1 MTSTTS
7 ACTKGIILAGGSGT
21 RMSPMTLGCNKQL
34 LPIYDKPLVY
44 YPLSTLM
51 LAGVREI
58 LLISSPDEIGKF
70 EKLFGD
76 GSQFGISIQYKV
88 QLEPNGLA
96 QAFVLG
102 KEFIGDDS
110 VALILG
116 DNVFYGHGLS
126 KTLQSVAQM
135 KTGGTIFAYEVSDPE
150 RYGVIEMD
158 SEGRPLAIVE
168 KPKHP
173 KSKYAVPGI
182 YFFDNRVVEFA
193 EAVKPSPR
201 GEYEITDV
209 IQQYMDDGSLSVQ
222 KFGRGIAWLDTGTPM
237 ALLQASNFIAAIEQ
251 RQGLRI
257 CCPEEIAARMGFI
270 TPERLA
276 EQSAAMKS
284 DYGIYLR
291 GVAKQL
297 IEDPSHLEAIE
308 VA

>member
-1 MTSTTS
+1 MTSTKP

-21 RMSPMTLGCNKQL
+21 RMAPMTTGCNKQL

-51 LAGVREI
+51 LAGVNDV
-58 LLISSPDEIGKF
+58 LLISSPGEIDKF
-70 EKLFGD
+70 KHLFGD

-88 QLEPNGLA
+88 QQEPNGLA

-102 KEFIGDDS
+102 KEFIGNDS

-126 KTLQSVAQM
+126 KTLQAVAQSDS
-135 KTGGTIFAYEVSDPE
+135 GGTVFAYEVSDPE

-158 SEGRPLAIVE
+158 ADGRPTAIVE
-168 KPKHP
+168 KPKQP

-182 YFFDNRVVEFA
+182 YFFDNRVVAFA

-270 TPERLA
+270 TPEQLA
-276 EQSAAMKS
+276 ELANPMKS
-284 DYGIYLR
+284 DYGKYLQ

-297 IEDPSHLEAIE
+297 IEDPARVEAIE

>member
-1 MTSTTS
+1 MTSNPN

-21 RMSPMTLGCNKQL
+21 RMAPMTLGCNKQL

-51 LAGVREI
+51 LAGVKQI
-58 LLISSPDEIGKF
+58 LLISSPGEIHRF
-70 EKLFGD
+70 EHLFGD
-76 GSQFGISIQYKV
+76 GSQFGIEITYKV
-88 QLEPNGLA
+88 QQEPNGLA

-110 VALILG
+110 VSLILG

-126 KTLQSVAQM
+126 TNLQTVAQREH
-135 KTGGTIFAYEVSDPE
+135 GGTIFAYEVSDPE
-150 RYGVIEMD
+150 RYGVIELD
-158 SEGRPLAIVE
+158 GDGRPTAIVE
-168 KPKHP
+168 KPKIP
-173 KSKYAVPGI
+173 KSNYAVPGI
-182 YFFDNRVVEFA
+182 YFFDNRVVQFA
-193 EAVKPSPR
+193 EEVQPSPR

-209 IQQYMDDGSLSVQ
+209 IQRYMDDGSLNVQ
-222 KFGRGIAWLDTGTPM
+222 KLGRGVAWLDTGTPM

-270 TPERLA
+270 TA
-276 EQSAAMKS
+276 EQLSKQAAEMKS
-284 DYGIYLR
+284 DYGLYLR
-291 GVAKQL
+291 RVAEQL
-297 IEDPSHLEAIE
+297 MTDPSRLESIE

>member
-1 MTSTTS
+1 MTSTHA

-21 RMSPMTLGCNKQL
+21 RMAPMTSCCNKQL

-51 LAGVREI
+51 LAGVREV
-58 LLISSPDEIGKF
+58 LLISSPTEIHRF
-70 EKLFGD
+70 EDLFGD
-76 GSQFGISIQYKV
+76 GSQFGIEITYKV
-88 QLEPNGLA
+88 QQEPNGLA

-126 KTLQSVAQM
+126 KTLQNVAQSGN
-135 KTGGTIFAYEVSDPE
+135 GGTIFAYEVSDPE

-158 SEGRPLAIVE
+158 AAGRPLAIVE
-168 KPKHP
+168 KPKEP
-173 KSKYAVPGI
+173 KSNFAVPGI
-182 YFFDNRVVEFA
+182 YFFDNRVVGFA

-222 KFGRGIAWLDTGTPM
+222 KMGRGVAWLDTGTPM

-251 RQGLRI
+251 RQGLRV

-270 TPERLA
+270 TA
-276 EQSAAMKS
+276 EQLAQQAAGMKS
-284 DYGIYLR
+284 DYGVYLR

-297 IEDPSHLEAIE
+297 IENPAVLEAIE

>member
-1 MTSTTS
+1 M
-7 ACTKGIILAGGSGT
+7 A
-21 RMSPMTLGCNKQL
+21 PMTLGCNKQL

-58 LLISSPDEIGKF
+58 LLISSPGEIDKF
-70 EKLFGD
+70 EHLFGD

-102 KEFIGDDS
+102 KEFIGNDS

-135 KTGGTIFAYEVSDPE
+135 ESGGTIFAYEVSDPE

-158 SEGRPLAIVE
+158 FEGRPLAIVE
-168 KPKHP
+168 KPKQP

-193 EAVKPSPR
+193 ANVKPSPR

-270 TPERLA
+270 TPQRLA
-276 EQSAAMKS
+276 EQSATMKS

-291 GVAKQL
+291 GVSKQL
-297 IEDPSHLEAIE
+297 VEDPSRLEAIE